1 MGFADKLA
9 GLFTA
14 QKNHSYQWSATS
26 LFGKK
31 KSYEHDQLNTE
42 ELIKDGYAK
51 VTDLYSIIQ
60 KIAQTGSNMPYLLY
74 KGTNEDKELVT
85 DGELYNLLKKPNKN
99 QNAHQFKEA
108 SIIYLLTT
116 GNLFIQ
122 GNKSVGFGDVYKSL
136 NILPTQF
143 VNINCDYSLEG
154 MYIDH
159 YYLEINNFRQKLMPE
174 DISHIKYFN
183 PTDVGVLCEWG
194 LSPIHAGYL
203 SMTSA
208 KNLDIAE
215 ASILENKGA
224 SGLLTNKGDYPLDPE
239 EARRIQQ
246 AIDKRIAGADKFGKI
261 VSTGASVDYIPMGMS
276 PADLQLIESGV
287 IKLRQLCNLYGV
299 DSSLFNDPANK
310 TYNNRKEATKSLYT
324 EAVIPV
330 MNKIIWGIS
339 EFILP
344 EYNKRDNTQYKIEL
358 DTSMIPTL
366 YDDEKVKAEAQFK
379 HIEGILKVLES
390 PIDDEQKKIV
400 LQNTYHLT
408 DEETDNLI

>member
-194 LSPIHAGYL
+194 LSPIH
-203 SMTSA
+203 
-208 KNLDIAE
+208 D
-215 ASILENKGA
+215 
-224 SGLLTNKGDYPLDPE
+224 
-239 EARRIQQ
+239 Q
-246 AIDKRIAGADKFGKI
+246 
-261 VSTGASVDYIPMGMS
+261 
-276 PADLQLIESGV
+276 
-287 IKLRQLCNLYGV
+287 
-299 DSSLFNDPANK
+299 
-310 TYNNRKEATKSLYT
+310 
-324 EAVIPV
+324 
-330 MNKIIWGIS
+330 
-339 EFILP
+339 
-344 EYNKRDNTQYKIEL
+344 
-358 DTSMIPTL
+358 
-366 YDDEKVKAEAQFK
+366 
-379 HIEGILKVLES
+379 
-390 PIDDEQKKIV
+390 
-400 LQNTYHLT
+400 
-408 DEETDNLI
+408 